1 MPSYKAPVED
11 YRFLLYDFLK
21 IDQREDLA
29 GFSDLTEDLVMAVL
43 EGGAK
48 ICEDLLQPLNQIGDE
63 QGCTLENGVVR
74 TPEGFKEAYAEFCG
88 GGWNA
93 LGASEEMG
101 GAGLPSIV
109 TFAMQEMGASSNQAF
124 SMYGGLTNAAYAAL
138 QGTGEPWMKEL
149 VVPKMV
155 GGEWCGTMCLTEP
168 GCGTDLKLMKTRAI
182 EQDDGTY
189 RLTGTKIFISGGD
202 HDMVDNIIHMVIAK
216 IPDEDGKL
224 ANDLSTVNF
233 FMVPKININPET
245 GEMTDRNG
253 VTCGSVENKMG
264 IKGNATCVLNFDE
277 ALAYRLGPKPQKAE
291 PSKDGKKK
299 SSASGMAGMFGMM
312 NAARMGVG
320 IQGVAAGEVA
330 YQNAVEYTKE
340 RLAGRALDG
349 AKNPDGPA
357 DPIIVYPD
365 VRRMLLQASSFAE
378 GARALAAWVSLMF
391 TETGSSDEKTREV
404 AGDMTQLMTPI
415 IKAFF
420 TDMGFDAAVASQQCF
435 GGHGYIRENGMEQF
449 VRDARINQI
458 YEGAN
463 GVQAL
468 DLVGRK
474 LAMNGGRP
482 PLTFFGMVDDF
493 IKENSNGDI
502 AEFTSPL
509 KNGLDDLQAAT
520 MWLMENAVTDRNNA
534 GAASAEY
541 LRMFGIVAV
550 GFMWAQMA
558 KVALAKREAGEGNQ
572 DFYKAKLVKARFW
585 MQRIMPDTS
594 SLRARACAGADNLM
608 ELEADLF

>member
-1 MPSYKAPVED
+1 MPSYKAPTED
-11 YRFLLYDFLK
+11 FRFLLYDLLK
-21 IDQREDLA
+21 ISDRDDLP
-29 GFSDLTEDLVMAVL
+29 GFTDLTEDLVMAVI

-48 ICEDLLQPLNQIGDE
+48 ICKELLQPLNQIGDE
-63 QGCTLENGVVR
+63 QGCHLENGVVR
-74 TPEGFKEAYAEFCG
+74 TPEGFKEAYREFCA

-93 LGASEEMG
+93 LGASEEIG
-101 GAGLPSIV
+101 GAGLPSVV
-109 TFAMQEMGASSNQAF
+109 TFTMSEMGSSANQAF
-124 SMYGGLTNAAYAAL
+124 FMYGGLTNAAYSAL
-138 QGTGEPWMKEL
+138 NGTGEPWMKEH

-168 GCGTDLKLMKTRAI
+168 NCGTDLKLMKTRAV

-189 RLTGTKIFISGGD
+189 RLSGTKIFISGGD

-224 ANDLSTVNF
+224 ADDLSTVNF
-233 FMVPKININPET
+233 FMVPKININPEDGT
-245 GEMTDRNG
+245 MTDRNG
-253 VTCGSVENKMG
+253 VTTGSVERKMG
-264 IKGNATCVLNFDE
+264 IKGNATCVLNFDD
-277 ALAYRLGPKPQKAE
+277 ALAYRLGGAPQKPAAG
-291 PSKDGKKK
+291 GKKK

-320 IQGVAAGEVA
+320 IQGIAAGEVA
-330 YQNAVEYTKE
+330 YQNAVTYAKD

-349 AKNPDGPA
+349 AKNPEGPA

-391 TETGSSDEKTREV
+391 TETASTDEKTREV

-420 TDMGFDAAVASQQCF
+420 TDMGFDAANAAMQCF
-435 GGHGYIRENGMEQF
+435 GGHGYIREHGMEQF

-474 LAMNGGRP
+474 LGMNGGRP
-482 PLTFFGMVDDF
+482 PLTFFGLVEDF
-493 IKENSNGDI
+493 IKANPDSDYAG
-502 AEFTSPL
+502 PL
-509 KNGLDDLQAAT
+509 KSGLEDLQGAT
-520 MWLMENAVTDRNNA
+520 MWLLENGLTDRNNA

-541 LRMFGIVAV
+541 LRLFGIVAV

-558 KVALAKREAGEGNQ
+558 KIATEKLAAGDSNPN
-572 DFYKAKLVKARFW
+572 FYKAKLVRATYW
-585 MQRIMPDTS
+585 MERVMPDTA
-594 SLRARACAGADNLM
+594 SLKARACAGAQNLM
-608 ELEADLF
+608 ELDAELF